1 MHVMEGASLGVWQ
14 WVFALVFGCL
24 VADGSSVCTFLR
36 GLGRMRCGML
46 STYVTSYEQYI
57 LNICAAGC

>member
-1 MHVMEGASLGVWQ
+1 MHVMEGASLGVWER
-14 WVFALVFGCL
+14 VFALVFGCL
-24 VADGSSVCTFLR
+24 VDGSRFCTFIR
-36 GLGRMRCGML
+36 GLERMRCGML